1 MASYWYFGS
10 RVKDSS
16 AQRRGDLI
24 AIWNGNVFS
33 DAKLAAN
40 AAASEMVKNP
50 GKAFFIQGFD
60 KPLKLDDKG
69 IAVGFMEVAK

>member
-10 RVKDSS
+10 RVKDSN
-16 AQRRGDLI
+16 AQRRGAEV
-24 AIWNGNVFS
+24 AIWNANVFS
-33 DAKLAAN
+33 DAKSAAN
-40 AAASEMVKNP
+40 AAASEMVTNV